1 MNDNYQIYETDY
13 EEYLL
18 NNGLR
23 SLDNEI
29 EQAVKNKKVNYFVVK
44 KIINYILI
52 SPWIL
57 IIII

>member
-29 EQAVKNKKVNYFVVK
+29 EQAVKIKKLTTLLLK

-52 SPWIL
+52 SP
-57 IIII
+57 